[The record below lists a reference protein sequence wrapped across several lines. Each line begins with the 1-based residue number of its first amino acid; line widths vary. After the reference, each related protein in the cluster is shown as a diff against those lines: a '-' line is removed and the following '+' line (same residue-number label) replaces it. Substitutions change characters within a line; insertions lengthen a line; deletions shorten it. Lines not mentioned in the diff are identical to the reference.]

1 MDRSVSNRTPNL
13 SKADPALQDRIIA
26 GHVAILG
33 QVEYFRNN
41 FGTAQSRWK
50 ADGTRVTEVDE
61 NISELLF
68 ETLAQDFPQDDFCS
82 EESAH
87 TPEPVSLHAE
97 FAWVLDPVDG
107 TNNYAVG
114 VPECGISLG
123 LLRHGMP
130 IYGFIYDYGRDNLLQ
145 GGRNF
150 GSIEGASEVR
160 SSSELVNEKLT
171 FCMHF
176 PIPKEEL
183 EALSEALQTWRIRCP
198 GSAAVGLANVATGRL
213 DGCLEYRSKPWDC
226 AAGYPICEG
235 SGASFHFLRE
245 PVFPLKKFSPSMGP
259 CPFRVGSD
267 LFHREVLAA
276 LGQRRANGLKST

>member
-1 MDRSVSNRTPNL
+1 MDRSLDNQTPDI
-13 SKADPALQDRIIA
+13 SKADSSLQERILA
-26 GHVAILG
+26 GHSAVLK
-33 QVEYFRNN
+33 QVDYFREN
-41 FGTAQSRWK
+41 FGTAKSRWK
-50 ADGTRVTEVDE
+50 SDGTRVTEVDE
-61 NISELLF
+61 IISQELFAELRKS
-68 ETLAQDFPQDDFCS
+68 FPFDDYCS
-82 EESAH
+82 EES
-87 TPEPVSLHAE
+87 TETKEPIALARE

-123 LLRHGMP
+123 LLRHGIP

-145 GGRNF
+145 GGKEF
-150 GSIEGASEVR
+150 GSIEGTTLVQA
-160 SSSELVNEKLT
+160 SSELVNEKLT

-176 PIPKEEL
+176 PIPTKEL
-183 EALSEALQTWRIRCP
+183 DALREALQEWRIRCP

-235 SGASFHFLRE
+235 AGARFNFLYE
-245 PVFPLKKFSPSMGP
+245 PAFPLLKFSPSMGS

-267 LFHREVLAA
+267 LFHRKVCQA
-276 LGQRRANGLKST
+276 LGIQSN